1 MADRDDVLMMNPNQE
16 EQDSRRILQILLTTF
31 VLFVANGFAFF
42 FASRLIHLHTAS
54 SLSNAIAARFVF
66 LIPFCALGMWASG
79 TKASELCSR
88 PRLSDLTWGSMGP
101 FALLAVFAVAWGAGG
116 LVVSPGFGDAPAIGE
131 RWTLANHCF
140 AALSEELVFRVALG
154 GLLLRVLP
162 WNVAIGCQALAFGLV
177 HAGNPHVGFWALLNT
192 VLAGVALGMVYAP
205 RGSAGRYLLAAV
217 LWHAGWNWTM
227 DRVLGLAV
235 SGNRAGSGAVLESLP
250 VDAWW
255 SGGDY
260 GLEGGI
266 ACTLVLCVYLAA
278 NGWRAKTT

>member
-1 MADRDDVLMMNPNQE
+1 MSPSAEVSHAEPNTLRVL
-16 EQDSRRILQILLTTF
+16 LCAFL
-31 VLFVANGFAFF
+31 LFVCNGFAFF
-42 FASRLIHLHTAS
+42 FASRFVHVHTAS
-54 SLSNAIAARFVF
+54 TFTNALVARF
-66 LIPFCALGMWASG
+66 ALLLPLCTLGVASSG
-79 TKASELCSR
+79 TNVRALCSR
-88 PRLSDLTWGSMGP
+88 PRLRDVRWGTYGP
-101 FALLAVFAVAWGAGG
+101 LALLMVFAVAWGAGG
-116 LVVSPGFGDAPAIGE
+116 LVVSPGFGDGPAIGE
-131 RWTLANHCF
+131 RWTVANYLF

-177 HAGNPHVGFWALLNT
+177 HVGNPHVGFWAVVNT

-205 RGSAGRYLLAAV
+205 RGSAGRYLLGAV

-227 DRVLGLAV
+227 DRVLGISV
-235 SGNRAGSGAVLESLP
+235 SGNRAGTGAWLESIP

-266 ACTLVLCVYLAA
+266 ACTFVLCVYIALSA
-278 NGWRAKTT
+278 WRSKAT